1 MHVVQ
6 SCDLH
11 ESLGMRLV
19 LDSGVLV
26 LQRET
31 RTSMNP
37 VMLPAGRDIL

>member
-19 LDSGVLV
+19 LDSGALV
-26 LQRET
+26 LQREIC
-31 RTSMNP
+31 TSMNP
-37 VMLPAGRDIL
+37 VMLPAGRNIL